1 MQRTR
6 RRHPSLFLTLVAPE
20 HMLVSLKRV
29 VQSAFMILG
38 ALRRSVGLRFTWFG
52 QSLDSQSISVCSAAS
67 CLFDRSRE

>member
-38 ALRRSVGLRFTWFG
+38 ALRRSVGLRFG
-52 QSLDSQSISVCSAAS
+52 QSLDSPTISVCSASS